1 MHPTAIFI
9 LWTYTTLL
17 IAGGAFGFIKAG
29 SKASLI
35 ASIISAIPLVLVAKG
50 LLPWWVATVVLTA
63 LVVVF
68 VKRFA
73 KTRAWMPAGMLILLS
88 SLTDLALLLF
98 HFGVIKA

>member
-17 IAGGAFGFIKAG
+17 VAGGAFGFIKAG

-35 ASIISAIPLVLVAKG
+35 ASIISAIPL
-50 LLPWWVATVVLTA
+50 
-63 LVVVF
+63 VVF